1 MEGLER
7 ALHVGLEDYAEL
19 RNLFRL
25 HLLVEFLERQALRLA
40 LVGLAALEFALRH
53 KLARL
58 ALRRKRRELLAGL
71 RDALKAEH
79 LDRHAWAR
87 FVDVASLVVYHRAD
101 FAPRGAGVYDVAAA
115 QRSVLNDDGGDGALA
130 LVEVRLDDGAGG
142 RGLRVCFQ
150 LLHFGDEQKHF
161 EQVVHM
167 EPLLCG
173 YVDHNRVAAPFLGDE
188 AVVGELLAHA
198 LRLRLGF
205 VYLVDRD
212 DYRHARGLRVVERL
226 DGLRLDAVVSGDDEY
241 GDVRNLSAAR
251 AHRGE
256 GLVARRVEEDE
267 RVAVVF
273 DARGSDVLRDA
284 AGLFLRDVGFSDVV
298 EERRLAVV
306 DVAHDGDD
314 RRARLKL
321 SVAALL
327 ALFLFILG
335 FEFFVGYR
343 LLSLRA
349 LLRRGLFR
357 GLRFGRL
364 RRGFGG
370 RRFFLRRSGGRSL
383 RGEDEILFEGLA
395 EYLENLFVGAR
406 RRGEHEP
413 LHHQRLDRA
422 SGLFARERRYVGD

>member
-1 MEGLER
+1 M
-7 ALHVGLEDYAEL
+7 V
-19 RNLFRL
+19 
-25 HLLVEFLERQALRLA
+25 
-40 LVGLAALEFALRH
+40 
-53 KLARL
+53 K
-58 ALRRKRRELLAGL
+58 
-71 RDALKAEH
+71 
-79 LDRHAWAR
+79 
-87 FVDVASLVVYHRAD
+87 
-101 FAPRGAGVYDVAAA
+101 
-115 QRSVLNDDGGDGALA
+115 
-130 LVEVRLDDGAGG
+130 
-142 RGLRVCFQ
+142 
-150 LLHFGDEQKHF
+150 
-161 EQVVHM
+161 
-167 EPLLCG
+167 
-173 YVDHNRVAAPFLGDE
+173 
-188 AVVGELLAHA
+188 
-198 LRLRLGF
+198 
-205 VYLVDRD
+205 
-212 DYRHARGLRVVERL
+212 RL

-273 DARGSDVLRDA
+273 DARGSDVLGDA
-284 AGLFLRDVGFSDVV
+284 AGLFFGDVGFSDVV

-321 SVAALL
+321 SVAALF

-343 LLSLRA
+343 LRSLRA

-395 EYLENLFVGAR
+395 EYLENLLVGAR

-422 SGLFARERRYVGD
+422 SGLFARERRHVGDGSALLHRDGRVGGYSLYLLARGLFLRLVQRLLHHRDEFFVYRAHMRFNADAEAREQLDHFGIALSELFSQIINSDFTHSHHSCHKSVCKFF